1 MEQTV
6 GQRRVAVKR
15 NEDLYGRFLRTAQP
29 VDRVWPVYHRCV
41 SSPPERLPVPVLLH
55 DPVTRE
61 SIRERV
67 KKVSPAS
74 TRQWGKMS
82 PDQMLWHVN
91 QLLAEGLGQ
100 VRFGPFTPPLPFPIV
115 KFIALNFRWP
125 KGVQTRPDLLADD
138 KRPNLE
144 AERARC
150 LDLLDAFAAKSLSD
164 AWPPCTAFGKMSGKE
179 WSQLTAKHMDHHLK
193 QFGV

>member
-1 MEQTV
+1 MGGFPPAPTS
-6 GQRRVAVKR
+6 
-15 NEDLYGRFLRTAQP
+15 
-29 VDRVWPVYHRCV
+29 VDKVWPVYDRCA
-41 SSPPERLPVPVLLH
+41 SSPTERLPVPVLLH

-67 KKVSPAS
+67 KKVRPAS

-100 VRFGPFTPPLPFPIV
+100 VRFGPFKPPLPFPIV

-125 KGVQTRPDLLADD
+125 KGVQTRPDLLADG

-144 AERARC
+144 AERA
-150 LDLLDAFAAKSLSD
+150 LSDLLDAFAAKNLSD